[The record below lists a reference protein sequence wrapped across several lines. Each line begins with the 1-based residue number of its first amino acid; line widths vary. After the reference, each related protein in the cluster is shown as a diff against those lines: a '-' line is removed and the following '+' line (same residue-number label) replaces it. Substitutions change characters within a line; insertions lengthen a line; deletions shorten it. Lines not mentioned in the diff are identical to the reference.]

1 MASILIIDDESNLV
15 RSLTFALEDEGHV
28 VHGAGTAAAGLSAA
42 AQLQPELILLD
53 LKLPDMSGLEVLE
66 LLKAQQIA
74 AQVIMISAHGDTRA
88 AVKAVNLGAADYI
101 TKPFDLD
108 DLSMTIR
115 VILERRQMVAE
126 LTFHRSEAMRES
138 GLMGESPTMR
148 ELVATIERVA
158 SSNAMRILVLGE
170 SGTGKALVA
179 RAIHSASP
187 RAAGPFIE
195 INCASLPEQ
204 LIEAELFGAEKGA
217 YTGAHQ
223 RRVGLVALADKGT
236 LFLDEIGE
244 LPLPLQAKLL
254 HFLENGQY
262 RPIGSGRTQFADARV
277 VAATNRDLAA
287 AASEG
292 GFREDLYFRLNVIEL
307 NIPPLRERG
316 SDVLALIEHFSGEF
330 AREERSRPIVLSA
343 DAQQALLDYRWPGN
357 VRELRNLIERFT
369 ILYPGTQIGVAALPR
384 ELLDTEQVPAPTLTP
399 TPPAPQ
405 SNGIPNIEDALAST
419 ERQLMLSALREA
431 SGHKG
436 HAAERLGISRHAF
449 KRRLQRLGISGSAAT
464 YADNGDDAQ
473 A

>member
-53 LKLPDMSGLEVLE
+53 LKLPDMSGLDVLE
-66 LLKAQQIA
+66 ALKAQQAA
-74 AQVIMISAHGDTRA
+74 AQVIMISAHGDTRS
-88 AVKAVNLGAADYI
+88 AVKAVKLGAADYI

-115 VILERRQMVAE
+115 ATLERRQMVEE
-126 LTFHRSEAMRES
+126 LAFHRGETLRES
-138 GLMGESPTMR
+138 GLLGASPAMR
-148 ELVATIERVA
+148 ELVTTIDRVA
-158 SSNAMRILVLGE
+158 ASNAMRILVLGE

-262 RPIGSGRTQFADARV
+262 RPIGSGRTQSSDVRV

-292 GFREDLYFRLNVIEL
+292 SFREDLYFRLNVIQL

-316 SDVLALIEHFSGEF
+316 ADVLALIEHFSHAF
-330 AREERSRPIVLSA
+330 AREERSRPIILSEEA
-343 DAQQALLDYRWPGN
+343 KQALLAYRWPGN
-357 VRELRNLIERFT
+357 VRELKNLIERFT
-369 ILYPGTQIGVAALPR
+369 ILYPGGTIDAAALPR
-384 ELLDTEQVPAPTLTP
+384 ELVDGEQEQLAK
-399 TPPAPQ
+399 PAPQ
-405 SNGIPNIEDALAST
+405 PHPGTPNIEDALAST
-419 ERQLMLSALREA
+419 ERELMLNALREA
-431 SGHKG
+431 GGHKG
-436 HAAERLGISRHAF
+436 QAAEHLGISRHAF
-449 KRRLQRLGISGSAAT
+449 KRRLQRLGIAQPAGAI
-464 YADNGDDAQ
+464 GDDAS
-473 A
+473 

>member
-15 RSLTFALEDEGHV
+15 RSLTFALEDEGHT
-28 VHGAGTAAAGLSAA
+28 VHGAGTAADGLSAA
-42 AQLQPELILLD
+42 AKVLPDLILLD
-53 LKLPDMSGLEVLE
+53 LKLPDMSGLDVLE
-66 LLKAQQIA
+66 ALKAQATA
-74 AQVIMISAHGDTRA
+74 AQIIMISAHGDTRS
-88 AVKAVNLGAADYI
+88 AVKAVKLGAADYI

-115 VILERRQMVAE
+115 ATLERRQMADE
-126 LTFHRSEAMRES
+126 LEFHRGETLRES
-138 GLMGESPTMR
+138 GLLGHSGAIR
-148 ELVATIERVA
+148 ELVATVERIA
-158 SSNAMRILVLGE
+158 TSNATRILVLGE

-187 RAAGPFIE
+187 RTAGPFIE

-262 RPIGSGRTQFADARV
+262 RPIGGGRTQSADVRV

-292 GFREDLYFRLNVIEL
+292 SFREDLYFRLNVIQL

-316 SDVLALIEHFSGEF
+316 NDVLALIEHFSREF
-330 AREERSRPIVLSA
+330 AREERSRPIALSEEA
-343 DAQQALLDYRWPGN
+343 KQALLAYRWPGN
-357 VRELRNLIERFT
+357 VRELKNLIERFT
-369 ILYPGTQIGVAALPR
+369 ILYPGGMIDVSALPR
-384 ELLDTEQVPAPTLTP
+384 ELVNNDGGQAVKPALTP
-399 TPPAPQ
+399 LPG
-405 SNGIPNIEDALAST
+405 SPNIEDALANT
-419 ERQLMLSALREA
+419 ERELMLNALREA
-431 SGHKG
+431 GGHKG
-436 HAAERLGISRHAF
+436 QAAERLGISRHAF
-449 KRRLQRLGISGSAAT
+449 KRRLQRLGIVKSEEALVDDSAA
-464 YADNGDDAQ
+464 
-473 A
+473 

>member
-15 RSLTFALEDEGHV
+15 RSLTFALEDEGHT
-28 VHGAGTAAAGLSAA
+28 VHGAGTAADGLSAA
-42 AQLQPELILLD
+42 AKVLPDLILLD
-53 LKLPDMSGLEVLE
+53 LKLPDMSGLDVLE
-66 LLKAQQIA
+66 ALKAQATA
-74 AQVIMISAHGDTRA
+74 AQIIMISAHGDTRS
-88 AVKAVNLGAADYI
+88 AVKAVKLGAADYI

-115 VILERRQMVAE
+115 ATLERRQMADE
-126 LTFHRSEAMRES
+126 LEFHRGETLRES
-138 GLMGESPTMR
+138 GLLGHSGAIR
-148 ELVATIERVA
+148 ELVATVERIA
-158 SSNAMRILVLGE
+158 TSNATRILVLGE

-187 RAAGPFIE
+187 RTAGPFIE

-223 RRVGLVALADKGT
+223 RRVGLVAQADKGT

-262 RPIGSGRTQFADARV
+262 RPIGGGRTQSADVRV

-292 GFREDLYFRLNVIEL
+292 SFREDLYFRLNVIQL

-316 SDVLALIEHFSGEF
+316 NDVLALIEHFSREF
-330 AREERSRPIVLSA
+330 AREERSRPIALSEEA
-343 DAQQALLDYRWPGN
+343 KQALLAYRWPGN
-357 VRELRNLIERFT
+357 VRELKNLIERFT
-369 ILYPGTQIGVAALPR
+369 ILYPGGMIDVSALPR
-384 ELLDTEQVPAPTLTP
+384 ELVNNDGGQAVKPALTP
-399 TPPAPQ
+399 LPG
-405 SNGIPNIEDALAST
+405 SPNIEDALANT
-419 ERQLMLSALREA
+419 ERELMLNALREA
-431 SGHKG
+431 GGHKG
-436 HAAERLGISRHAF
+436 QAAERLGISRHAF
-449 KRRLQRLGISGSAAT
+449 KRRLQRLGIVKSEEALVDDSAA
-464 YADNGDDAQ
+464 
-473 A
+473 

>member
-15 RSLTFALEDEGHV
+15 RSLSFALEDEGHV
-28 VHGAGTAAAGLSAA
+28 VRGEETARAGLAAAAESA
-42 AQLQPELILLD
+42 PDLILLD

-66 LLKAQQIA
+66 ALKAQQCD

-88 AVKAVNLGAADYI
+88 AVKAVKLGAADYI

-115 VILERRQMVAE
+115 STLERRKMAAE
-126 LTFHRSEAMRES
+126 LDFRRGETLRDAGLIGDSAAMRD
-138 GLMGESPTMR
+138 
-148 ELVATIERVA
+148 LVATIGRVA
-158 SSNAMRILVLGE
+158 ASTAARILVLGE

-179 RAIHSASP
+179 RAIHAGSM
-187 RAAGPFIE
+187 RRAGPFIE

-223 RRVGLVALADKGT
+223 RRIGLVALADKGT

-262 RPIGSGRTQFADARV
+262 RAIGSGRAQTADVRV

-287 AASEG
+287 AVAAG
-292 GFREDLYFRLNVIEL
+292 TFREDLYFRLNVIQL
-307 NIPPLRERG
+307 NIPPLRERET
-316 SDVLALIEHFSGEF
+316 DVLMLVRHFAQQF
-330 AREERSRPIVLSA
+330 AREEKSVPIALADEALAVL
-343 DAQQALLDYRWPGN
+343 LNYRWPGN
-357 VRELRNLIERFT
+357 VRELKNLIERLT
-369 ILYPGTQIGVAALPR
+369 ILHPGAELGAAALPR
-384 ELLDTEQVPAPTLTP
+384 ELVEAARIPQALPPSLPAAET
-399 TPPAPQ
+399 
-405 SNGIPNIEDALAST
+405 GGIEDALAST
-419 ERQLMLSALREA
+419 ERQMMLAALRDA
-431 SGHKG
+431 GGHKG

-449 KRRLQRLGISGSAAT
+449 KRRLQRLGI
-464 YADNGDDAQ
+464 D
-473 A
+473 

>member
-15 RSLTFALEDEGHV
+15 RSLSFALEDEGHAV
-28 VHGAGTAAAGLSAA
+28 RGAGTGGDGLRAAAEFA
-42 AQLQPELILLD
+42 PDLILLD

-66 LLKAQQIA
+66 ALKAQKCD

-88 AVKAVNLGAADYI
+88 AVKAVKLGAADYI

-115 VILERRQMVAE
+115 STLDRRHMAIELE
-126 LTFHRSEAMRES
+126 FHRGASLRNAGLIGDSPAMRE
-138 GLMGESPTMR
+138 LA
-148 ELVATIERVA
+148 ATIDRVA
-158 SSNAMRILVLGE
+158 ASAATRILVLGE

-179 RAIHSASP
+179 RAIHAASP
-187 RAAGPFIE
+187 RACGPFIE

-262 RPIGSGRTQFADARV
+262 RAIGSGRSQTADVRV

-287 AASEG
+287 AVRDGA
-292 GFREDLYFRLNVIEL
+292 FREDLYFRLNVIQL
-307 NIPPLRERG
+307 DIPPLRERPA
-316 SDVLALIEHFSGEF
+316 DVPVLIAHFSQAFGRGEGS
-330 AREERSRPIVLSA
+330 APMRLSP
-343 DAQQALLDYRWPGN
+343 DAQAALLRYRWPGN
-357 VRELRNLIERFT
+357 VRELKNLIERLT
-369 ILYPGTQIGVAALPR
+369 ILHPGMEVPADALPA
-384 ELLDTEQVPAPTLTP
+384 EILQANGESAAAAPAAMPG
-399 TPPAPQ
+399 AA
-405 SNGIPNIEDALAST
+405 SSIGDALAST
-419 ERQLMLSALREA
+419 EREMMMAALRDA
-431 SGHKG
+431 GGHKG

-449 KRRLQRLGISGSAAT
+449 KRRLQRLGIG
-464 YADNGDDAQ
+464 
-473 A
+473 

>member
-1 MASILIIDDESNLV
+1 MKATMASILIIDDESNLV
-15 RSLTFALEDEGHV
+15 RSLTFALEDEGHT
-28 VHGAGTAAAGLSAA
+28 VHGAGTATDGLSAA
-42 AQLQPELILLD
+42 ARVQPDLILLD
-53 LKLPDMSGLEVLE
+53 LKLPDMSGLDVLE
-66 LLKAQQIA
+66 ALKAQAAA
-74 AQVIMISAHGDTRA
+74 AQVIMISAHGDTRS
-88 AVKAVNLGAADYI
+88 AVKAVKLGAADYI

-115 VILERRQMVAE
+115 ATLERRQMADE
-126 LTFHRSEAMRES
+126 LAFHRGETLRES
-138 GLMGESPTMR
+138 GLLGSSCAIR
-148 ELVATIERVA
+148 ELVATVERVA
-158 SSNAMRILVLGE
+158 TSNAMRILVLGE

-262 RPIGSGRTQFADARV
+262 RPIGGGRTQSADVRV

-292 GFREDLYFRLNVIEL
+292 SFREDLYFRLNVIQL

-316 SDVLALIEHFSGEF
+316 NDVLALIEHFSHEF
-330 AREERSRPIVLSA
+330 AREERSRPIALSDEA
-343 DAQQALLDYRWPGN
+343 KQALLAYRWPGN
-357 VRELRNLIERFT
+357 VRELKNLIERFT
-369 ILYPGTQIGVAALPR
+369 ILYPGGKIDVTALPR
-384 ELLDTEQVPAPTLTP
+384 ELVNMDDTQIIQPALTP
-399 TPPAPQ
+399 RPGT
-405 SNGIPNIEDALAST
+405 PNIEDALANT
-419 ERQLMLSALREA
+419 ERELMLNALREA
-431 SGHKG
+431 GGHKG
-436 HAAERLGISRHAF
+436 QAAERLGISRHAF
-449 KRRLQRLGISGSAAT
+449 KRRLQRLGIEKSTEALVDDSAV
-464 YADNGDDAQ
+464 
-473 A
+473 

>member
-28 VHGAGTAAAGLSAA
+28 VHGAGTAAAGLSSA
-42 AQLQPELILLD
+42 AQLQPDLILLD

-66 LLKAQQIA
+66 ALKARQIA

-88 AVKAVNLGAADYI
+88 AVKAVKLGAADYI

-108 DLSMTIR
+108 DLSVTIR
-115 VILERRQMVAE
+115 AILERRQMAAE
-126 LTFHRSEAMRES
+126 LAFHRSEAMRES
-138 GLMGESPTMR
+138 GLLGESSAMR
-148 ELVATIERVA
+148 DLVTTIGRVA
-158 SSNAMRILVLGE
+158 ASNAMRILVLGE

-179 RAIHSASP
+179 RAIHSASA
-187 RAAGPFIE
+187 RASGPFIE

-223 RRVGLVALADKGT
+223 RRVGLVALADRGT

-262 RPIGSGRTQFADARV
+262 RPIGGGRAQSADVRV

-292 GFREDLYFRLNVIEL
+292 SFREDLYFRLNVIEL
-307 NIPPLRERG
+307 NIPPLRARG
-316 SDVLALIEHFSGEF
+316 ADVLALIAHFSSEF
-330 AREERSRPIVLSA
+330 AREERARPIAFSP
-343 DAQQALLDYRWPGN
+343 DAQQALRAYRWPGN

-369 ILYPGTQIGVAALPR
+369 ILYPGGEIGLAALPR
-384 ELLDTEQVPAPTLTP
+384 ELVDIGQIPAAR
-399 TPPAPQ
+399 PALPMPHP
-405 SNGIPNIEDALAST
+405 NALPNIEDALATT
-419 ERQLMLSALREA
+419 ERELMLGALRDA
-431 SGHKG
+431 GGHKG

-449 KRRLQRLGISGSAAT
+449 KRRLQRLGISGPEMAPG
-464 YADNGDDAQ
+464 DNQDDAL